1 MSPMRISTT
10 FLAAAS
16 ASAELSGV
24 AIGRMNIISIN
35 NAIDALPRLRR
46 YATSVAWSLKA
57 VNVDAL
63 TLFLPLG

>member
-1 MSPMRISTT
+1 MSPMRISTR

-35 NAIDALPRLRR
+35 NAIDALLRLRR